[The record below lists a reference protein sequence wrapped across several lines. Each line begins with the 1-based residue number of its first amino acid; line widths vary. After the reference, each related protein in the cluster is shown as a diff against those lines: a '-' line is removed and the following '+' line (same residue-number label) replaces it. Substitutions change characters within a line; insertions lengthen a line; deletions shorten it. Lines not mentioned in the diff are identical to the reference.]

1 MPTAWNRWH
10 VRVPRLRA
18 GGIIRSE
25 HYHAFA
31 RALPRTNMTDQ
42 SRNPDSNAAAE
53 QAGARR
59 KSRRGNTSGKFTTLL
74 WRSEDNRRQEYK
86 REDPTSD
93 TRSMDRFKGPSS
105 SKLSFL
111 DFVCNVKKHL
121 LLKNLCKSKKKSKET
136 ETTSPC
142 SGTKQNNV
150 IINSV
155 IESLNICQK
164 QELSSDEQA
173 LSDRRFLY
181 ETRFGD
187 VLENSCHNVKENPAN
202 ISMQYGTTGVNLH
215 TVPTRQQDKSI
226 SNIIREAT
234 IRQPTYS
241 DTTVVISNTI
251 AEIGNINETLNNEHK
266 VKASLAKELLN
277 LSKYGWYWGPISGD
291 EADAK
296 LISEPD
302 GAFLVR
308 DSSDDRYVLTLS
320 FKSSGKML
328 HARMEHSG
336 GLFSLCNQSTENEGF
351 TSVAALINHSMNF
364 SQSAVICY
372 SRPKYPGYP
381 SFPVRL
387 TKPVSRFTQ
396 VRSLQYLCRFVIRQ
410 YIRLDNIHKL
420 PLPKTIKGYI
430 QEAHY

>member
-1 MPTAWNRWH
+1 MINPNSDSESVISTAME
-10 VRVPRLRA
+10 RV
-18 GGIIRSE
+18 
-25 HYHAFA
+25 
-31 RALPRTNMTDQ
+31 
-42 SRNPDSNAAAE
+42 
-53 QAGARR
+53 GARQ
-59 KSRRGNTSGKFTTLL
+59 KSKHGTNGRFATFIWRRESNP
-74 WRSEDNRRQEYK
+74 RQECK
-86 REDPTSD
+86 RNDSTND
-93 TRSMDRFKGPSS
+93 TKDMEHRLKNPSG
-105 SKLSFL
+105 SKVSF
-111 DFVCNVKKHL
+111 DFFRNIKKRL
-121 LLKNLCKSKKKSKET
+121 QIKNLCKSKRKSKET
-136 ETTSPC
+136 DVLSPC
-142 SGTKQNNV
+142 SNQNN
-150 IINSV
+150 IIS
-155 IESLNICQK
+155 IQEPFHSCQERELSNNK
-164 QELSSDEQA
+164 QEISSIRQP
-173 LSDRRFLY
+173 LY
-181 ETRFGD
+181 ENRLGD
-187 VLENSCHNVKENPAN
+187 VLENSCHSTKENIDN
-202 ISMQYGTTGVNLH
+202 INTQYYGATGMNLLI
-215 TVPTRQQDKSI
+215 VPTRQRDELTNDI
-226 SNIIREAT
+226 AT
-234 IRQPTYS
+234 VYATSSCS
-241 DTTVVISNTI
+241 DAIMAVPSAI
-251 AEIGNINETLNNEHK
+251 AKVSCNMNETISNEHK

-336 GLFSLCNQSTENEGF
+336 GLFSLCNQCTESEGF

-410 YIRLDNIHKL
+410 NTRLDNIHKL

>member
-1 MPTAWNRWH
+1 MINPNADLESVVSTAAERLDARQKSRHGTSGRLAAFIWRRENNSRQECK
-10 VRVPRLRA
+10 RNDSANDTKDIEPRLK
-18 GGIIRSE
+18 
-25 HYHAFA
+25 
-31 RALPRTNMTDQ
+31 N
-42 SRNPDSNAAAE
+42 
-53 QAGARR
+53 
-59 KSRRGNTSGKFTTLL
+59 
-74 WRSEDNRRQEYK
+74 
-86 REDPTSD
+86 
-93 TRSMDRFKGPSS
+93 PSS
-105 SKLSFL
+105 SKVSF
-111 DFVCNVKKHL
+111 DFFRNIKKHL
-121 LLKNLCKSKKKSKET
+121 QIKNLCKSKHKSKEIDVVNP
-136 ETTSPC
+136 S
-142 SGTKQNNV
+142 SNQNN
-150 IINSV
+150 IISV
-155 IESLNICQK
+155 IEPFNSYQN
-164 QELSSDEQA
+164 QEFSNSEQGISSIRSPLHESR
-173 LSDRRFLY
+173 L
-181 ETRFGD
+181 GD
-187 VLENSCHNVKENPAN
+187 VLENSCHSTEENIDN
-202 ISMQYGTTGVNLH
+202 ISAQYYGATGMNLLI
-215 TVPTRQQDKSI
+215 VPTRQRDELTHDI
-226 SNIIREAT
+226 STVYAT
-234 IRQPTYS
+234 PSCS
-241 DTTVVISNTI
+241 DAVMAVPSAI
-251 AEIGNINETLNNEHK
+251 AKVPCNMNETLSNEHK
-266 VKASLAKELLN
+266 VKANLAKELLN

-336 GLFSLCNQSTENEGF
+336 GLFSLCNQCTESEGF

-410 YIRLDNIHKL
+410 NTRLDNIHKL

>member
-1 MPTAWNRWH
+1 
-10 VRVPRLRA
+10 
-18 GGIIRSE
+18 
-25 HYHAFA
+25 
-31 RALPRTNMTDQ
+31 MTDR
-42 SRNPDSNAAAE
+42 SRDPESTASTAAE

-59 KSRRGNTSGKFTTLL
+59 KSRRGNTSGKLATLL
-74 WRSEDNRRQEYK
+74 RRCEGSRR

-93 TRSMDRFKGPSS
+93 ARSTEHRFKGPSS

-121 LLKNLCKSKKKSKET
+121 LLKNLCKSKKRSKET

-142 SGTKQNNV
+142 SGSKRNNV
-150 IINSV
+150 VSV
-155 IESLNICQK
+155 VESLDSSRK
-164 QELSSDEQA
+164 QEFSNDEQA
-173 LSDRRFLY
+173 SLSDGRLLY
-181 ETRFGD
+181 EARLGD
-187 VLENSCHNVKENPAN
+187 VLENSHCGIEGN
-202 ISMQYGTTGVNLH
+202 IADIGARYGSSGTNLR
-215 TVPTRQQDKSI
+215 TVPTRRRAKLMSDV
-226 SNIIREAT
+226 AT
-234 IRQPTYS
+234 VNDATLMQPTYS
-241 DTTVVISNTI
+241 NTMAAVSNAI
-251 AEIGNINETLNNEHK
+251 AQVPGSVNETLNNERK

-296 LISEPD
+296 LVSEPD

-336 GLFSLCNQSTENEGF
+336 GLFSLCNQSIESEGF
-351 TSVAALINHSMNF
+351 NSVAALINHSMNF

-396 VRSLQYLCRFVIRQ
+396 VRSLQYLCRFVIRR

>member
-1 MPTAWNRWH
+1 MEQFA
-10 VRVPRLRA
+10 PRTPRT
-18 GGIIRSE
+18 
-25 HYHAFA
+25 
-31 RALPRTNMTDQ
+31 LPRTSMTDQ
-42 SRNPDSNAAAE
+42 SRDPESTAGIAAE

-59 KSRRGNTSGKFTTLL
+59 KSRRGNPGGKLATLL
-74 WRSEDNRRQEYK
+74 RRCESNRRQEYK
-86 REDPTSD
+86 REDPMSD
-93 TRSMDRFKGPSS
+93 TRSTEVHRFRGPSGS
-105 SKLSFL
+105 RLSFL

-136 ETTSPC
+136 ETTSSC

-150 IINSV
+150 ISV
-155 IESLNICQK
+155 IESLNSCQK
-164 QELSSDEQA
+164 RDASNSEQA
-173 LSDRRFLY
+173 SSDRRFLC
-181 ETRFGD
+181 ETRLGD
-187 VLENSCHNVKENPAN
+187 VLENSCHIEESVAN
-202 ISMQYGTTGVNLH
+202 SMRYGTTGPNLR
-215 TVPTRQQDKSI
+215 TVPTRQQNKSTSDI
-226 SNIIREAT
+226 GTVGEAT
-234 IRQPTYS
+234 QPTYS
-241 DTTVVISNTI
+241 DATVAVFNAITD
-251 AEIGNINETLNNEHK
+251 APGVNETLNNEHK

-336 GLFSLCNQSTENEGF
+336 GLFSLCNQTENEGF

>member
-1 MPTAWNRWH
+1 
-10 VRVPRLRA
+10 
-18 GGIIRSE
+18 
-25 HYHAFA
+25 
-31 RALPRTNMTDQ
+31 MTDR
-42 SRNPDSNAAAE
+42 SRDPESTASTAAE

-59 KSRRGNTSGKFTTLL
+59 KSRRGNTSGKLATLL
-74 WRSEDNRRQEYK
+74 RRCEGSRRQEYK

-93 TRSMDRFKGPSS
+93 TRSTEHRFKGPSS

-142 SGTKQNNV
+142 SGSKQNNV
-150 IINSV
+150 ISV
-155 IESLNICQK
+155 IESLNSCQK
-164 QELSSDEQA
+164 QEFSNDEQA
-173 LSDRRFLY
+173 LLSDRRLLY
-181 ETRFGD
+181 KARLGD
-187 VLENSCHNVKENPAN
+187 VLENSHHSIEGNTAN
-202 ISMQYGTTGVNLH
+202 ISTQYGSTGTNLH
-215 TVPTRQQDKSI
+215 TVPTRQQAKLI
-226 SNIIREAT
+226 SDIAT
-234 IRQPTYS
+234 VNDATVMQPTYS
-241 DTTVVISNTI
+241 NTMVAVSNAI
-251 AEIGNINETLNNEHK
+251 AQVPGSVNETLNNEHK

>member
-1 MPTAWNRWH
+1 M
-10 VRVPRLRA
+10 
-18 GGIIRSE
+18 
-25 HYHAFA
+25 
-31 RALPRTNMTDQ
+31 
-42 SRNPDSNAAAE
+42 
-53 QAGARR
+53 
-59 KSRRGNTSGKFTTLL
+59 
-74 WRSEDNRRQEYK
+74 
-86 REDPTSD
+86 
-93 TRSMDRFKGPSS
+93 
-105 SKLSFL
+105 
-111 DFVCNVKKHL
+111 
-121 LLKNLCKSKKKSKET
+121 
-136 ETTSPC
+136 
-142 SGTKQNNV
+142 
-150 IINSV
+150 
-155 IESLNICQK
+155 
-164 QELSSDEQA
+164 
-173 LSDRRFLY
+173 Y
-181 ETRFGD
+181 ETRLSDIF
-187 VLENSCHNVKENPAN
+187 ENSCHSIEDTVAN
-202 ISMQYGTTGVNLH
+202 ISMQYGTIGTNLRS
-215 TVPTRQQDKSI
+215 VPLRQQNKSI
-226 SNIIREAT
+226 SDIAT
-234 IRQPTYS
+234 VNETTITQFAYS
-241 DTTVVISNTI
+241 DATVTVSNTI
-251 AEIGNINETLNNEHK
+251 ADVLGNVNETLNNEHK

-308 DSSDDRYVLTLS
+308 DSSDDRYISDNLTLQDFIFSRVLNKILYTFIYRYVLTLS

-328 HARMEHSG
+328 HARMEHTG

>member
-1 MPTAWNRWH
+1 ME
-10 VRVPRLRA
+10 RV
-18 GGIIRSE
+18 
-25 HYHAFA
+25 
-31 RALPRTNMTDQ
+31 
-42 SRNPDSNAAAE
+42 
-53 QAGARR
+53 GARQ
-59 KSRRGNTSGKFTTLL
+59 KSKHGTSGRFATFI
-74 WRSEDNRRQEYK
+74 WRRENNPRRECK
-86 REDPTSD
+86 KNDSAND
-93 TRSMDRFKGPSS
+93 TKDMEHRLKNSSGSKVSFDFFK
-105 SKLSFL
+105 
-111 DFVCNVKKHL
+111 NIRKHL
-121 LLKNLCKSKKKSKET
+121 QIKNLCKSKQKNKET
-136 ETTSPC
+136 DVSP
-142 SGTKQNNV
+142 SSNQSNV
-150 IINSV
+150 ISV
-155 IESLNICQK
+155 IELFNSCQEREVSNNEQEISSIRQSLC
-164 QELSSDEQA
+164 ESRL
-173 LSDRRFLY
+173 
-181 ETRFGD
+181 GD
-187 VLENSCHNVKENPAN
+187 VLENSCHTEQN
-202 ISMQYGTTGVNLH
+202 IDNSNTQYYGATGGKLLI
-215 TVPTRQQDKSI
+215 VPTRQQD
-226 SNIIREAT
+226 ELTHDTAT
-234 IRQPTYS
+234 VYVTPSCS
-241 DTTVVISNTI
+241 DAVTAVPSAI
-251 AEIGNINETLNNEHK
+251 AKVPCNMNETLSNEHK
-266 VKASLAKELLN
+266 VKASFAKELLN

-336 GLFSLCNQSTENEGF
+336 GLFSLCNQCTESEGF

-410 YIRLDNIHKL
+410 NTRLDNIHKL

-430 QEAHY
+430 QEAHYF

>member
-1 MPTAWNRWH
+1 
-10 VRVPRLRA
+10 
-18 GGIIRSE
+18 
-25 HYHAFA
+25 
-31 RALPRTNMTDQ
+31 MTDQ
-42 SRNPDSNAAAE
+42 DRNPESTTGTTAE

-59 KSRRGNTSGKFTTLL
+59 KFRLGNTGGKLATLL
-74 WRSEDNRRQEYK
+74 RRCESNRYQEYK
-86 REDPTSD
+86 KEDPTSN
-93 TRSMDRFKGPSS
+93 TRSIEHRFRGSS
-105 SKLSFL
+105 NSKLSFL

-121 LLKNLCKSKKKSKET
+121 LLKNLCKSKKKNKET
-136 ETTSPC
+136 ETSIPC
-142 SGTKQNNV
+142 SSTKHNV
-150 IINSV
+150 ISV
-155 IESLNICQK
+155 IKSFNSCEKRDHHSNGEQA
-164 QELSSDEQA
+164 SSDR
-173 LSDRRFLY
+173 LLY
-181 ETRFGD
+181 ETRLGD
-187 VLENSCHNVKENPAN
+187 ILENSCHIEENIAN
-202 ISMQYGTTGVNLH
+202 SMQYGITDTNRH
-215 TVPTRQQDKSI
+215 TVPIRQQNKLI
-226 SNIIREAT
+226 SNITTVNKAT
-234 IRQPTYS
+234 VSQPTYS
-241 DTTVVISNTI
+241 DATVAVLNVIADVPGSM
-251 AEIGNINETLNNEHK
+251 NETLNNEHK

>member
-1 MPTAWNRWH
+1 
-10 VRVPRLRA
+10 
-18 GGIIRSE
+18 
-25 HYHAFA
+25 
-31 RALPRTNMTDQ
+31 MTDE
-42 SRNPDSNAAAE
+42 SRDPGSTAGTAAE
-53 QAGARR
+53 HAAGARR
-59 KSRRGNTSGKFTTLL
+59 RPRRGYTSGRLATLL
-74 WRSEDNRRQEYK
+74 RRCEGDRRQECK
-86 REDPTSD
+86 REDPTCD
-93 TRSMDRFKGPSS
+93 TRSADHRLRGASS
-105 SKLSFL
+105 SGLSFL

-121 LLKNLCKSKKKSKET
+121 LLKNLCKSKKKGKET
-136 ETTSPC
+136 EATSPC

-150 IINSV
+150 ASV
-155 IESLNICQK
+155 IESLNSCQRRD
-164 QELSSDEQA
+164 LPSDEQA
-173 LSDRRFLY
+173 SSDRRLLH
-181 ETRFGD
+181 EARLNN
-187 VLENSCHNVKENPAN
+187 VLDNPCRGIEENVAN
-202 ISMQYGTTGVNLH
+202 ISTQCGTTGANPR

-226 SNIIREAT
+226 GDAATVSEAT
-234 IRQPTYS
+234 GTRPTYS
-241 DTTVVISNTI
+241 DVTLAVSSAI
-251 AEIGNINETLNNEHK
+251 AQVSGSVNETLNNEHK

-336 GLFSLCNQSTENEGF
+336 GLFSLCNQSENEGF

>member
-1 MPTAWNRWH
+1 
-10 VRVPRLRA
+10 
-18 GGIIRSE
+18 
-25 HYHAFA
+25 
-31 RALPRTNMTDQ
+31 MTDQ
-42 SRNPDSNAAAE
+42 NREPESTTGIAAE

-59 KSRRGNTSGKFTTLL
+59 KSRRGNTGGKLATLL
-74 WRSEDNRRQEYK
+74 RRCESNRHQEYK
-86 REDPTSD
+86 REDLTSD
-93 TRSMDRFKGPSS
+93 TRSTERRFRGSS
-105 SKLSFL
+105 NSKLSFF

-121 LLKNLCKSKKKSKET
+121 LLKNLCKSKKKNKEL
-136 ETTSPC
+136 ETSISC
-142 SGTKQNNV
+142 SSTKQNNV
-150 IINSV
+150 ISV
-155 IESLNICQK
+155 IKSFKSCEKREHHSND
-164 QELSSDEQA
+164 EPASSDR
-173 LSDRRFLY
+173 LLY
-181 ETRFGD
+181 ETRLGD
-187 VLENSCHNVKENPAN
+187 ILENSCHIEENETN
-202 ISMQYGTTGVNLH
+202 RMQYGITGINLH
-215 TVPTRQQDKSI
+215 TVPIRQQNKFI
-226 SNIIREAT
+226 SNVTTVNEAT
-234 IRQPTYS
+234 VMQPTYS
-241 DTTVVISNTI
+241 NATVAVLNAI
-251 AEIGNINETLNNEHK
+251 ADVSDSVNETLNNEHK

>member
-1 MPTAWNRWH
+1 
-10 VRVPRLRA
+10 
-18 GGIIRSE
+18 
-25 HYHAFA
+25 
-31 RALPRTNMTDQ
+31 MTDR
-42 SRNPDSNAAAE
+42 SRDPESTASTAAE
-53 QAGARR
+53 QTGARR
-59 KSRRGNTSGKFTTLL
+59 KSRRGNTSGKLATLL
-74 WRSEDNRRQEYK
+74 RRCEGSRRQEYK

-93 TRSMDRFKGPSS
+93 TRSTEHRFKGPSS

-121 LLKNLCKSKKKSKET
+121 LLKNLCKSKKRSKET

-142 SGTKQNNV
+142 SGSKQNNV
-150 IINSV
+150 ISV
-155 IESLNICQK
+155 IESLNSCQK
-164 QELSSDEQA
+164 QDVSTDEQA
-173 LSDRRFLY
+173 LLSDRRLLY
-181 ETRFGD
+181 EAR
-187 VLENSCHNVKENPAN
+187 L
-202 ISMQYGTTGVNLH
+202 
-215 TVPTRQQDKSI
+215 VPTRQQAKLI
-226 SNIIREAT
+226 SDIAT
-234 IRQPTYS
+234 VNDATVMQPTYS
-241 DTTVVISNTI
+241 NTMVAVSNAI
-251 AEIGNINETLNNEHK
+251 AQVPGSVNETLNNEHK

-351 TSVAALINHSMNF
+351 NSVAALINHSMNF

>member
-1 MPTAWNRWH
+1 
-10 VRVPRLRA
+10 
-18 GGIIRSE
+18 
-25 HYHAFA
+25 
-31 RALPRTNMTDQ
+31 MTDR
-42 SRNPDSNAAAE
+42 SREPESTAADTIATVA
-53 QAGARR
+53 QQTGARR
-59 KSRRGNTSGKFTTLL
+59 KSRRGNTSGKLATLL
-74 WRSEDNRRQEYK
+74 RRCEDNRRQEYNK
-86 REDPTSD
+86 KEDPMSD
-93 TRSMDRFKGPSS
+93 TRSAEHRFKGPSSS

-111 DFVCNVKKHL
+111 DFVCNVRKHL

-136 ETTSPC
+136 ETTTLC
-142 SGTKQNNV
+142 STTKQNNV
-150 IINSV
+150 ISV
-155 IESLNICQK
+155 IDSLNSCQK
-164 QELSSDEQA
+164 QQLSNGEQA
-173 LSDRRFLY
+173 SPNKQLLY
-181 ETRFGD
+181 ETRLSGD
-187 VLENSCHNVKENPAN
+187 VLENTCHSIEENVAN
-202 ISMQYGTTGVNLH
+202 ISMQYGTTGTNLC
-215 TVPTRQQDKSI
+215 TVPMKQNQLI
-226 SNIIREAT
+226 SDITTVNET
-234 IRQPTYS
+234 MQPTYS
-241 DTTVVISNTI
+241 DATVTVSNAI
-251 AEIGNINETLNNEHK
+251 AEIPGPVNEILNNEHK
-266 VKASLAKELLN
+266 VKASLARELLN

-328 HARMEHSG
+328 HARMEHTG

-396 VRSLQYLCRFVIRQ
+396 HHRM
-410 YIRLDNIHKL
+410 
-420 PLPKTIKGYI
+420 
-430 QEAHY
+430 

>member
-1 MPTAWNRWH
+1 MTDRDRDPEPTA
-10 VRVPRLRA
+10 A
-18 GGIIRSE
+18 D
-25 HYHAFA
+25 
-31 RALPRTNMTDQ
+31 T
-42 SRNPDSNAAAE
+42 AAA
-53 QAGARR
+53 QQAAGARR
-59 KSRRGNTSGKFTTLL
+59 KSRRGNTGGKLATLL
-74 WRSEDNRRQEYK
+74 RRSESNRHQEYK
-86 REDPTSD
+86 RDDPMNDS
-93 TRSMDRFKGPSS
+93 RSVEHRLKGPSS

-121 LLKNLCKSKKKSKET
+121 LLKNLCKSNKKSKET
-136 ETTSPC
+136 ETTTPC

-150 IINSV
+150 ISV
-155 IESLNICQK
+155 IESLNACQK
-164 QELSSDEQA
+164 QELTNGEQA
-173 LSDRRFLY
+173 SSDRRLLY
-181 ETRFGD
+181 ENRLSD
-187 VLENSCHNVKENPAN
+187 VLENSCHSIKENVAN
-202 ISMQYGTTGVNLH
+202 IGMQYGTTGTNLH
-215 TVPTRQQDKSI
+215 TVPIRQQNKSI
-226 SNIIREAT
+226 SDVTTDSEAT
-234 IRQPTYS
+234 QPTYS
-241 DTTVVISNTI
+241 DATVAVSNAI
-251 AEIGNINETLNNEHK
+251 ADIPSSVNEILNNEHK

-328 HARMEHSG
+328 HARMEHTG

>member
-1 MPTAWNRWH
+1 
-10 VRVPRLRA
+10 
-18 GGIIRSE
+18 
-25 HYHAFA
+25 
-31 RALPRTNMTDQ
+31 MTDQ
-42 SRNPDSNAAAE
+42 SRDPDSTASTAATG
-53 QAGARR
+53 QTGARR
-59 KSRRGNTSGKFTTLL
+59 KSKRGNASGKLATLL
-74 WRSEDNRRQEYK
+74 RRCDGNRCQEYK
-86 REDPTSD
+86 REDPTID
-93 TRSMDRFKGPSS
+93 ARSTEHRLRGSS
-105 SKLSFL
+105 SSRLSFL

-121 LLKNLCKSKKKSKET
+121 LLKNLCKSKKKTKET
-136 ETTSPC
+136 ETASSC
-142 SGTKQNNV
+142 SGTKQNV
-150 IINSV
+150 ISV
-155 IESLNICQK
+155 IESLHLCQN
-164 QELSSDEQA
+164 QTLSSDDQA
-173 LSDRRFLY
+173 LLERQLLY
-181 ETRFGD
+181 ESRLSGD
-187 VLENSCHNVKENPAN
+187 LLDNSCHSTEKNVVNN
-202 ISMQYGTTGVNLH
+202 STQYGTTGTNLH
-215 TVPTRQQDKSI
+215 AVSTRQQDKSV
-226 SNIIREAT
+226 SDVVTTVSETAVT
-234 IRQPTYS
+234 HSAYS
-241 DTTVVISNTI
+241 DATVVVSSAGIP
-251 AEIGNINETLNNEHK
+251 GNINETLNNEHK

-336 GLFSLCNQSTENEGF
+336 GLFSLCNQSAENEGF